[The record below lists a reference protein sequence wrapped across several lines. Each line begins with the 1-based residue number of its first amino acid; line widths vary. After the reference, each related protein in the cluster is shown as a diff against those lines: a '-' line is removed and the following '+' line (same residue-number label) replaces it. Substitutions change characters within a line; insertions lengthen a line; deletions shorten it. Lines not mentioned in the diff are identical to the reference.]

1 MLAKSR
7 LKEMLTKWQGLLR
20 LRDWQIAVVVVNP
33 RNDPSIE
40 DNAGQVDIRQSVFT
54 AIVELNSKLPNEQV
68 EPTIYHE
75 LAHIKAR
82 EAFWPLR
89 EILTKRD
96 DVALIELL
104 NACEELMVREIESL
118 ITKMLQKGKK

>member
-75 LAHIKAR
+75 L
-82 EAFWPLR
+82 
-89 EILTKRD
+89 
-96 DVALIELL
+96 
-104 NACEELMVREIESL
+104 
-118 ITKMLQKGKK
+118 